1 VTLPSHANS
10 KNEVHIYRVF
20 GERLVKFTQ
29 VHWFGK
35 EFHTTVVT
43 HKFAK
48 IIICFCSVCFWKVI
62 LFIHGSLALY
72 IQF

>member
-1 VTLPSHANS
+1 
-10 KNEVHIYRVF
+10 
-20 GERLVKFTQ
+20 VKFTQ

-48 IIICFCSVCFWKVI
+48 ITILLCCVGVKSSIIVFDKHYNWDCIVK
-62 LFIHGSLALY
+62 
-72 IQF
+72 